1 MNSLLPLFFDNLF
14 PILLIALIGFFAGQ
28 WLNIKTHDISKITLY
43 VLSPALVFDLLSSS
57 HLSNSEIINL
67 FIFTSLGMLL
77 TGAIALM
84 IGWMLHL
91 PRDVLAA
98 VVLTAG
104 LINAG
109 NYGLSLNKFAF
120 GDLSLPAASIVF
132 VTSVIII
139 NTFGVAVA
147 SLGTHSLKDSLVS
160 LLKIPSVYA
169 VFLALL
175 FLAFDWK
182 LPTPIE
188 RITSS
193 LSDATIPMM
202 LLLLGL
208 QMRSHKGFQHM
219 KALLLTVSVRLL
231 ASPIVAFLLVAMLN
245 IQGFGYK
252 AGMVQASMP
261 TAVMAIVLAT
271 EFDTQPE
278 FVTSAV
284 LVSTLVSPLTLTPLL
299 SFLGV

>member
-57 HLSNSEIINL
+57 HLSNSEIIKL

-109 NYGLSLNKFAF
+109 NYGLSLNNPL
-120 GDLSLPAASIVF
+120 GPILS
-132 VTSVIII
+132 
-139 NTFGVAVA
+139 
-147 SLGTHSLKDSLVS
+147 
-160 LLKIPSVYA
+160 KIRWFPC
-169 VFLALL
+169 
-175 FLAFDWK
+175 
-182 LPTPIE
+182 
-188 RITSS
+188 
-193 LSDATIPMM
+193 
-202 LLLLGL
+202 
-208 QMRSHKGFQHM
+208 
-219 KALLLTVSVRLL
+219 
-231 ASPIVAFLLVAMLN
+231 
-245 IQGFGYK
+245 
-252 AGMVQASMP
+252 
-261 TAVMAIVLAT
+261 
-271 EFDTQPE
+271 
-278 FVTSAV
+278 
-284 LVSTLVSPLTLTPLL
+284 
-299 SFLGV
+299 